1 MISVMAKIEE
11 KIVSQLCSISETLPV
26 DWTAFDA
33 LLSSIP
39 DINVIDEDA
48 WEETY
53 LSSCIENIDAYHS
66 GEILVDMI
74 RHFLAQGYDV
84 GANEGKNGGLCLSQ
98 LCWSSYDRYIIDAA
112 KVLLSA
118 GAPINY
124 PSKDDEP
131 DEPTG
136 VMGSIDWKISGAWV
150 VDKDYSWANTLET
163 YYQIVKAI
171 EKEQPYENIN
181 TYHNCVGK
189 KLEHVEFLG
198 KDNLCRDENGL
209 IKFNDSLV
217 FWFDSL
223 PLVASKYI
231 DFVVNPYTVEDNKG
245 SMTNADD
252 CFSTLI
258 GAYLQNIIHLNQST
272 CYMQFDNGQRLLF
285 TSIDT
290 GDKERT
296 GFAEIGKSEKVCLTD
311 TSIES
316 ICFWN
321 NKTYANSVTKY
332 EEEVLALFK
341 ETEAALIFTVTAD
354 SDENY
359 IDAISCGLDFAR
371 EYVQQL
377 PICKPDTIELFHYS
391 GGLKAIR
398 FKCGDRYLYAQ
409 AHEYYGFEVVLSEE
423 KIQITEPTLLRR
435 TSGIHMN
442 FIKRPAETNK

>member
-1 MISVMAKIEE
+1 MAKIEE

-53 LSSCIENIDAYHS
+53 LSSCIENIDVYHS

-150 VDKDYSWANTLET
+150 VDKDYSWANILET
-163 YYQIVKAI
+163 YYQIVKAV
-171 EKEQPYENIN
+171 ENGQPYERIN
-181 TYHNCVGK
+181 TYHGCVGK
-189 KLEHVEFLG
+189 RLERLEFLG
-198 KDNLCRDENGL
+198 KGNLYCDGNNL

-231 DFVVNPYTVEDNKG
+231 DFVVNPYTVQEKKESISDADN
-245 SMTNADD
+245 
-252 CFSTLI
+252 CFSSLL
-258 GAYLQNIIHLNQST
+258 GACLQNIIYLNQST

-285 TSIDT
+285 TSIDL

-296 GFAEIGKSEKVCLTD
+296 GFAEIRKSEKICLTD

-321 NKTYANSVTKY
+321 NGTYANSVTKY

-341 ETEAALIFTVTAD
+341 KTEVALIFTATAD
-354 SDENY
+354 NGENY
-359 IDAISCGLDFAR
+359 IDAISCSSDFAR

-377 PICKPDTIELFHYS
+377 PVCKPDAIELFHYS
-391 GGLKAIR
+391 DGLKAMR
-398 FKCGDRYLYAQ
+398 FKCGDRYLYVQ
-409 AHEYYGFEVVLSEE
+409 AHEYSGFEVVLSKE
-423 KIQITEPTLLRR
+423 KIQISEPTLLRR
-435 TSGIHMN
+435 TSGIHMD
-442 FIKRPAETNK
+442 FIKRQTETSN